1 MTTSDTD
8 ATAGT
13 STTGEL
19 AVVRLQ
25 NLHVAWD
32 TDLILH
38 GITID
43 IPAGQAVAITGSNGS
58 GKSTTVKAL
67 LGNAPITSGD
77 ALLFGHSISS
87 RRRVPWRKIG
97 YVPQRISSGGAV
109 SASAIEVVS
118 SGLLGPT
125 RLWHLP
131 GDTARAMEALERVG
145 MAHRARSAM
154 NILSGGQAQRVL
166 IARAL
171 VRNPSL
177 LIMDEPM
184 AGIDAASRARLAGI
198 VADAKAEGTTIL
210 IVLHELGELGPLLD
224 RELHISAGHV
234 SYDGAP
240 HIDDDHEQHH
250 GGGDHCH
257 PQGATAPSQG
267 DHGLVSG
274 IWTGTDND

>member
-1 MTTSDTD
+1 MTTDTTT
-8 ATAGT
+8 TAGT
-13 STTGEL
+13 SHAEAP
-19 AVVRLQ
+19 AVVRLD

-38 GITID
+38 GITLS
-43 IPAGQAVAITGSNGS
+43 IPAGQTVAITGSNGS
-58 GKSTTVKAL
+58 GKSTTLKAL
-67 LGNAPITSGD
+67 LGTAPITSGD
-77 ALLFGHSISS
+77 ALLFSRSITA
-87 RRRVPWRKIG
+87 RRRVPWQKIG

-109 SASAIEVVS
+109 SSSAIEVVR
-118 SGLLGPT
+118 SGLLGPR
-125 RLWHLP
+125 RLWAMP
-131 GDTARAMEALERVG
+131 GDTARAMDALERVG
-145 MAHRARSAM
+145 MGHRAHSPM

-171 VRNPSL
+171 VRRPEL

-184 AGIDAASRARLAGI
+184 AGIDAASRARLASI

>member
-97 YVPQRISSGGAV
+97 YVPQRVSSGGAV

-131 GDTARAMEALERVG
+131 GDTARAMEALKRVG

-177 LIMDEPM
+177 LL
-184 AGIDAASRARLAGI
+184 S
-198 VADAKAEGTTIL
+198 L
-210 IVLHELGELGPLLD
+210 I
-224 RELHISAGHV
+224 HI
-234 SYDGAP
+234 
-240 HIDDDHEQHH
+240 
-250 GGGDHCH
+250 
-257 PQGATAPSQG
+257 
-267 DHGLVSG
+267 
-274 IWTGTDND
+274 

>member
-1 MTTSDTD
+1 MTTDTTT
-8 ATAGT
+8 TAGA
-13 STTGEL
+13 SHAEAP
-19 AVVRLQ
+19 AVVRLD

-38 GITID
+38 GITLS
-43 IPAGQAVAITGSNGS
+43 IPAGQTVAITGSNGS
-58 GKSTTVKAL
+58 GKSTTIKAL
-67 LGNAPITSGD
+67 LGTAPITSGD
-77 ALLFGHSISS
+77 ALLFSRSITA
-87 RRRVPWRKIG
+87 RRRVPWQKIG

-109 SASAIEVVS
+109 SSSAIEVVR
-118 SGLLGPT
+118 SGLLGPR
-125 RLWHLP
+125 RLWAMP
-131 GDTARAMEALERVG
+131 GDTARAMDALERVG
-145 MAHRARSAM
+145 MAHRAHSPM

-171 VRNPSL
+171 VRRPEL

-184 AGIDAASRARLAGI
+184 AGIDAASRARLASI

>member
-19 AVVRLQ
+19 AVVHLQ

-97 YVPQRISSGGAV
+97 YVPQRVSSGGAV

-131 GDTARAMEALERVG
+131 GDTARAMEALKRVG

-184 AGIDAASRARLAGI
+184 AGIDAASRQRLASI
-198 VADAKAEGTTIL
+198 VADAKAKGTTIL
-210 IVLHELGELGPLLD
+210 VVLHELGELGPLLD

-234 SYDGAP
+234 SYDGPP
-240 HIDDDHEQHH
+240 HIADDHERHH
-250 GGGDHCH
+250 DGEHCH
-257 PQGATAPSQG
+257 LPAGTPLDRAGA
-267 DHGLVSG
+267 GLVGG
-274 IWTGTDND
+274 IWRGTRD